1 MLKKKIPGH
10 VEVTAPDLLMFR
22 IYSELDTVVDVGW
35 YKDDNEKPHISSE
48 METGVVKRMLGKK
61 VRLEDNGK
69 KQSGSEKSDSCP
81 N

>member
-69 KQSGSEKSDSCP
+69 KTKWL
-81 N
+81 